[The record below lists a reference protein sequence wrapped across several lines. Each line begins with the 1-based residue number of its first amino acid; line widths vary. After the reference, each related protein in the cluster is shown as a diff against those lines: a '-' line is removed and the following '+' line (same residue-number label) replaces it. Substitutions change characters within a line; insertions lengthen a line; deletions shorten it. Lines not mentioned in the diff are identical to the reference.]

1 MHIHNYVH
9 NIDNKSVAHRY
20 SIIIGIHLDITD
32 YKLYNKMKYIPS
44 SQICIDKSS
53 YESVLDRK

>member
-9 NIDNKSVAHRY
+9 NIDNKSVAHTY
-20 SIIIGIHLDITD
+20 DIILGIRLDITD
-32 YKLYNKMKYIPS
+32 YKLYNKIKYIPS

-53 YESVLDRK
+53 SETASDRK